1 MLSKRPY
8 LVRALYDW
16 TVDQGH
22 VPILV
27 VDATVSGV
35 KVPIDFVE
43 NGQIHLNIG
52 PNAVRHFSMDRAGV
66 GFEARF
72 AGKPEM
78 IFVPMRAVLGIYDR
92 DEGSGA
98 QFPPEPDEEFFDDE
112 LPAASNLSL
121 ANKTPSEKRE
131 GKPGGKPAKPGAP
144 TGEEDEP
151 PTPPRGRAGLR
162 IVK

>member
-35 KVPIDFVE
+35 KVPVDFVE

-52 PNAVRHFSMDRAGV
+52 PSAVRHFSMDRAGV

-72 AGKPEM
+72 GGKPEL
-78 IFVPMRAVLGIYDR
+78 IFVPMRAILGIYDR

-98 QFPPEPDEEFFDDE
+98 QFPPEPGEEFFDDDTPT
-112 LPAASNLSL
+112 PALSL
-121 ANKTPSEKRE
+121 AGKASTKKPMEPSS
-131 GKPGGKPAKPGAP
+131 PV
-144 TGEEDEP
+144 TDDEP
-151 PTPPRGRAGLR
+151 PTPPRGRSGLR

>member
-35 KVPIDFVE
+35 KVPVDFVE

-52 PNAVRHFSMDRAGV
+52 PNAVRHFSMDRVAV

-72 AGKPEM
+72 GGKPEW
-78 IFVPMRAVLGIYDR
+78 IYVPMRAVLGIYDR

-98 QFPPEPDEEFFDDE
+98 QFPHEPSEEFMDDD
-112 LPAASNLSL
+112 PSSTGLSL
-121 ANKTPSEKRE
+121 AGASTAKR
-131 GKPGGKPAKPGAP
+131 PAKAAQEPEGD
-144 TGEEDEP
+144 DEP
-151 PTPPRGRAGLR
+151 PSPPKGRAGLR

>member
-35 KVPIDFVE
+35 KVPVDFVE

-72 AGKPEM
+72 AGKPEL

-98 QFPPEPDEEFFDDE
+98 QFPHEPGEEFLDEAPETGLSLVGAPEPKN
-112 LPAASNLSL
+112 SNKAEATSVD
-121 ANKTPSEKRE
+121 
-131 GKPGGKPAKPGAP
+131 GD
-144 TGEEDEP
+144 DEP
-151 PTPPRGRAGLR
+151 PTPPRGRSGLR